1 MRNVR
6 AERVVIAET
15 FMDGRRVSD
24 LQPWTDGV
32 EDIVLFLSPE
42 QGRLMTGKGRTRL
55 PAPMAMAEVDLGR
68 ILGHLPRGMRKLVV
82 VMQHPIPSERDRLTS
97 LEVFARDLLKTPREL
112 VRGLVDVIEDLDE
125 DSGQL
130 ESLTVVLPEGVLSL
144 GLRDYLLRTILFNSQ
159 VERTEVRVL
168 SMLEFMAHPSY
179 QGVMTEEQKR
189 M

>member
-1 MRNVR
+1 M
-6 AERVVIAET
+6 
-15 FMDGRRVSD
+15 
-24 LQPWTDGV
+24 
-32 EDIVLFLSPE
+32 
-42 QGRLMTGKGRTRL
+42 
-55 PAPMAMAEVDLGR
+55 
-68 ILGHLPRGMRKLVV
+68 VV

-112 VRGLVDVIEDLDE
+112 VRGLVDVFEDLDE

-144 GLRDYLLRTILFNSQ
+144 GFRDYLLRTILFNSQ

-189 M
+189 MWWERSQLPHYEMTIEEVGRCVDWSRRWREADRRRVAQRGGG